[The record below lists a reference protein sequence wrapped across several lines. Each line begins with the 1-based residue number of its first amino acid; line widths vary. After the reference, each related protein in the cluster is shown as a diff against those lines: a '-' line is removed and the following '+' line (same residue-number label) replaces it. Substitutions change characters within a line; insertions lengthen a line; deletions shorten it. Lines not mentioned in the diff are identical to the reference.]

1 VEQGSSITVL
11 SDQTQLPV
19 TINNDLASSVVVSL
33 RVRPTTGIL
42 AVEQPLTQVEIAPE
56 SSIRV
61 FIPVQSL
68 ANGSVPVEFSLLSAG
83 GQLVGEIVTI
93 PVTIRAG
100 WEGVISFALAGLV
113 GGVFTFG
120 LIRAIQRRR
129 SLAGGSDDDT
139 A

>member
-1 VEQGSSITVL
+1 
-11 SDQTQLPV
+11 
-19 TINNDLASSVVVSL
+19 VSL

-42 AVEQPLTQVEIAPE
+42 AVEQPITQVEIAPE

-61 FIPVQSL
+61 FVPVQSL

-129 SLAGGSDDDT
+129 SLVGGGDDDT